1 MNKSPFIYF
10 RDNEWF
16 IKEDIIKL
24 GITSSIIERGDTYI
38 TGEIYRG
45 KFIKIYKLN
54 IKLKHLNSL
63 DKIIKNKFKDLN
75 VYYGGGTEF
84 YKRDIMNYIED
95 YLTALK
101 IDYELLNE
109 EDLKRI
115 NRKRN
120 ISYDYKR
127 FYEKLIIKNNI
138 KLRDYQI
145 KIINDGYELL
155 KLNNKLYLELATG
168 AGKSLISYKLI
179 NLLKPSNIIIFTPR
193 IDICQQN
200 RKEEYIK
207 NLDYNYDNLI
217 CMCIQSFNKIYE
229 IIIN

>member
-109 EDLKRI
+109 VFD
-115 NRKRN
+115 
-120 ISYDYKR
+120 
-127 FYEKLIIKNNI
+127 
-138 KLRDYQI
+138 
-145 KIINDGYELL
+145 KIIIEKSTSTTSL
-155 KLNNKLYLELATG
+155 KDHS
-168 AGKSLISYKLI
+168 KSNEINYISTDSSTEADIYK
-179 NLLKPSNIIIFTPR
+179 
-193 IDICQQN
+193 
-200 RKEEYIK
+200 
-207 NLDYNYDNLI
+207 
-217 CMCIQSFNKIYE
+217 
-229 IIIN
+229 